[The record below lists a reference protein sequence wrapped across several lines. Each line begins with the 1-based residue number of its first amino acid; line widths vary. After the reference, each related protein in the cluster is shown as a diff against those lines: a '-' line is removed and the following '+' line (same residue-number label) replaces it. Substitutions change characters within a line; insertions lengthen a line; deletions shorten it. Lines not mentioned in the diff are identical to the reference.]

1 MPSFHARSTGGSDA
15 RRQSP
20 VDSESQWLAQKA
32 VEALGARLYRHAAVA
47 GGAGSF
53 DLTQRGRVAAQWRR

>member
-20 VDSESQWLAQKA
+20 VDSESQWLA
-32 VEALGARLYRHAAVA
+32 VEPLAARLYRHAAVA
-47 GGAGSF
+47 DGAGSF